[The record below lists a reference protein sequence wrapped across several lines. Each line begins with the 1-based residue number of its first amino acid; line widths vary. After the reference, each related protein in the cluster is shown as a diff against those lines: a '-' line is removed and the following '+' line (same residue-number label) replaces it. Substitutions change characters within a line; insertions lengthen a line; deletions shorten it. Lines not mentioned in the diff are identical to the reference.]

1 MPEEAKQISLSALMS
16 GSTSPSRFVT
26 TLNCPTCPWSAH
38 FLMCSLNSC
47 ALFWSD
53 VRRQKNN
60 RLIQNTDQ
68 SYIQPVLRNCVCV
81 MCLCIF
87 PQLYACFWIIFVF
100 RYLSRIPVLWIPIKS
115 WWSFFSLSQKQEIP
129 NQWAVLSSTCW
140 KFSMYGCV
148 LFIFLYKFSNLQSTK
163 LSLSRNPLSLT
174 SLMWCSISR

>member
-1 MPEEAKQISLSALMS
+1 MECTLSDVF
-16 GSTSPSRFVT
+16 TEF
-26 TLNCPTCPWSAH
+26 
-38 FLMCSLNSC
+38 MCSVLI
-47 ALFWSD
+47 WSD

-60 RLIQNTDQ
+60 CLIQNSDQ
-68 SYIQPVLRNCVCV
+68 SYIQPFFSSQKLCMCDVL
-81 MCLCIF
+81 MYF
-87 PQLYACFWIIFVF
+87 PQLRACFWMIFVF